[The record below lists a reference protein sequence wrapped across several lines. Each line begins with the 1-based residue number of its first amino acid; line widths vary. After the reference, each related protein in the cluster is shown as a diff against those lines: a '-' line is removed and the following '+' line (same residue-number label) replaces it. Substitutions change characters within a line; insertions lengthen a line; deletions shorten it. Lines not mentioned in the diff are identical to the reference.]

1 MKRKFFMLLAAA
13 LWLVLT
19 IPQPTNA
26 NAVTSPAPFVQGEL
40 LVNLK
45 ADVARNLD
53 SKKLAVNDLGVASL
67 NQLAALYQ
75 VHKTRPLFA
84 VSNADTV
91 AQKFNL
97 GGTLLLQVPANT
109 NLWAMREAYRAN
121 PNVAFAEFNWQIK
134 ASDTPN
140 DPKFKKQW
148 GLKQKADHDIDAPEA
163 WDLQQGSSSI
173 LIAVIDTGVLYTHP
187 DLDDGRVRTDIDKDF
202 VNDDDDALDDHGHG
216 THVAGIIAAET
227 NNAEGIAGICRNCQI
242 LPIKVLDSGG
252 SGTAEGVAAG
262 IQYAA
267 DQGARIINMSL
278 GISPDCG
285 CSKTIAQAINYAF
298 EKGTLIISAAGNDG
312 KKKLSYPSSSSR
324 SMSIGA
330 SDRNDKRASFS
341 NYGKALDLLAPG
353 VKIVSAI
360 LENEYEAWSGTSMA
374 TPHAV
379 GVAGLL
385 LSKNPGLTNA
395 QVWWILQ
402 RSTDDLEKPG
412 FDKKT
417 GYGRLNAYNALVMTN
432 PDQVNAAVDECDK
445 EPDSG
450 CGDCST
456 SVALAQIESRAQDV
470 QALYAFRDQI
480 LNASPQGI
488 TLRKLFYRHN
498 LEFAWLLATD
508 AALRAETAAALGE
521 VMPGFR
527 ALTAADPSAQ
537 FILTAA
543 QIERVKQ
550 LKEKIRARASQHF
563 GSELEKAWTNIAPE
577 RFAGMEIH
585 AVWDAIRTMP

>member
-1 MKRKFFMLLAAA
+1 MKRKFFMILAAA

-45 ADVARNLD
+45 ANVARNLN
-53 SKKLAVNDLGVASL
+53 SKKLAMNDLGVASL

-84 VSNADTV
+84 VANADSV
-91 AQKFNL
+91 AEKFNL

-121 PNVAFAEFNWQIK
+121 PNVAFAEFNWQIN
-134 ASDTPN
+134 AAELPN

-148 GLKQKADHDIDAPEA
+148 GLNQKDDHDIDAPEA
-163 WDLQQGSSSI
+163 WDIEQGDASI
-173 LIAVIDTGVLYTHP
+173 LVAVIDTGVLYTHP

-202 VNDDDDALDDHGHG
+202 VNNDDDALDDHGHG

-227 NNAEGIAGICRNCQI
+227 NNAEGIAGICRACQI

-252 SGTAEGVAAG
+252 SGSAEGVASG

-278 GISPDCG
+278 GMSPDCG

-298 EKGTLIISAAGNDG
+298 EKGTLIISASGNDG
-312 KKKLSYPSSSSR
+312 KKKISYPSSSSR

-330 SDRNDKRASFS
+330 SNRQDARSYFS
-341 NYGKALDLLAPG
+341 NYGKNLDLLAPG
-353 VKIVSAI
+353 EKIVSTI
-360 LENEYEAWSGTSMA
+360 LDNKYEAWSGTSMA

-379 GVAGLL
+379 GVAGLV
-385 LSKNPGLTNA
+385 LSQNSALTNE

-402 RSTDDLEKPG
+402 HSTDDLEKPG
-412 FDKKT
+412 YDKKT
-417 GYGRLNAYNALVMTN
+417 GFGRLNAYNALVMTN
-432 PDQVNAAVDECDK
+432 PSQVDAAIDNCDK

-450 CGDCST
+450 CGGCST
-456 SVALAQIESRAQDV
+456 SVALENINTRV
-470 QALYAFRDQI
+470 QEIATLYAFRDN
-480 LNASPQGI
+480 LLANSAKGRAL
-488 TLRKLFYRHN
+488 TKFFYRHN

-508 AALRAETAAALGE
+508 SALRDEAAATLGE

-527 ALTAADPSAQ
+527 ALTSADPNASFVLSTSHIA
-537 FILTAA
+537 
-543 QIERVKQ
+543 RVAQ
-550 LKEKIRARASQHF
+550 LKNKIAERASSGF
-563 GSELEKAWTNIAPE
+563 VRDLEQEWNSIAPE
-577 RFAGMEIH
+577 QYAGMEIH
-585 AVWDAIRTMP
+585 AVWNGINNP